1 MLLNRS
7 ERNFPRV
14 IIIGAG
20 FGGVEVAR
28 QLKNKEVEVL
38 LIDRN
43 NFHTFQPLMHL
54 VATGT
59 LASDSISF
67 PLRKM
72 FKNQKNFR
80 FRLAEVNG
88 IDSKNKIVH
97 TSVGEY
103 DYDYLVIATGATS
116 NFC

>member
-20 FGGVEVAR
+20 FGGVETAR
-28 QLKNKEVEVL
+28 QLKDKEVEVL

-43 NFHTFQPLMHL
+43 NYHTFQPLMYQ

-67 PLRKM
+67 PCEKCSKTRRI
-72 FKNQKNFR
+72 FVFAWQK
-80 FRLAEVNG
+80 
-88 IDSKNKIVH
+88 
-97 TSVGEY
+97 
-103 DYDYLVIATGATS
+103 
-116 NFC
+116 

>member
-20 FGGVEVAR
+20 FGGVELAR

-43 NFHTFQPLMHL
+43 NYHTFQ
-54 VATGT
+54 
-59 LASDSISF
+59 D
-67 PLRKM
+67 RK
-72 FKNQKNFR
+72 
-80 FRLAEVNG
+80 
-88 IDSKNKIVH
+88 
-97 TSVGEY
+97 SV
-103 DYDYLVIATGATS
+103 V
-116 NFC
+116 